1 MHAIHIYLYA
11 CMYAC
16 MARIFVFY
24 DVCMYIY
31 GQIHDALVAAEGVDD
46 TITLRRGRHVVDAD
60 ATHRD
65 TAPEQGGLVHY

>member
-1 MHAIHIYLYA
+1 
-11 CMYAC
+11 
-16 MARIFVFY
+16 
-24 DVCMYIY
+24 MYIY